1 LSWYVDSSVILASVF
16 EEPNSIELSSV
27 LKDHPVTSRLS
38 SVEVLR
44 AVTKF
49 NDLLLPRAQHLLTQ
63 FSFVDVSNTI
73 LNRAESYSS
82 EITVKA
88 SDAIHLATAETI
100 SPLIDGVI
108 TLDKQMAK
116 NADRLGLKVLSNS

>member
-1 LSWYVDSSVILASVF
+1 MILASVF
-16 EEPNSIELSSV
+16 EEPNSIELSGV

-63 FSFVDVSNTI
+63 FSFVDISNTI

-88 SDAIHLATAETI
+88 AAETI

-108 TLDKQMAK
+108 TLDKQMVT
-116 NADRLGLKVLSNS
+116 NAQKLKLTLY

>member
-1 LSWYVDSSVILASVF
+1 MSWYVDSSVILASVF

-116 NADRLGLKVLSNS
+116 NAQKLKLTLY

>member
-1 LSWYVDSSVILASVF
+1 MILASVF

-38 SVEVLR
+38 SVEVLQ

-49 NDLLLPRAQHLLTQ
+49 NDLLLPRAQQLLTQ
-63 FSFVDVSNTI
+63 FSFVDISNTI

-88 SDAIHLATAETI
+88 ADAIHLATAETI

-108 TLDKQMAK
+108 TLDKQMAT
-116 NADRLGLKVLSNS
+116 NAQKLKLTLY

>member
-1 LSWYVDSSVILASVF
+1 MILASVF

-27 LKDHPVTSRLS
+27 LEDHPVTSRLS

-49 NDLLLPRAQHLLTQ
+49 NDLLVPRAQHLLSQ
-63 FSFVDVSNTI
+63 FSFVDISNTI

-100 SPLIDGVI
+100 SLLIEGVI

-116 NADRLGLKVLSNS
+116 NAKQLELTVFEVA